1 MDNRK
6 ELFGHPVGLYILF
19 FAELWERF
27 SYYGMRALLVLFLVA
42 SASGINPGLGWSKV
56 EALSLYG
63 TYTALVY
70 IASIPG
76 GILADKLLGQKKAVM
91 LGGWLLVAGH
101 GILAIRAE
109 WAFYTG
115 LVLIVAGVG
124 CLKPNISTMVGG
136 LYAPNDDR
144 RDKAFT
150 IFYIGINIG
159 ALIAGILVG
168 SVGVTYGW
176 HYGFGL
182 AGIGMAI
189 GQVVFLLGQKHLI
202 GVGDAAKSLPEA
214 ERKALNKPLTK
225 VEKDRMIVMFL
236 SFIMIIVFWGAFEQA
251 GGLMNLYADEKT
263 NRMLSFINFEI
274 PAPWFQSVNSF
285 FIITLGSAVA
295 AFWYNRKKKGKESS
309 SILKMAVGTI
319 IMGWG
324 FFFMSAASLQFQA
337 EGSSAMYWLVL
348 AYMFHTI
355 GELCASPVALS
366 YITKLAP
373 LKYASLM
380 MGAYFAATGMGNY
393 VSGWVGEYSQT
404 AGELEIFTG
413 IAIFCTI
420 FGVIVLLL
428 LKPLKRLA
436 HGAEDFTEDPT
447 HNPLKNNEQIETP

>member
-27 SYYGMRALLVLFLVA
+27 SFYGMRALLVLFLVA
-42 SASGINPGLGWSKV
+42 STTGINPGFGWTKM

-63 TYTALVY
+63 IYGGLVY
-70 IASIPG
+70 ISSIPG
-76 GILADKLLGQKKAVM
+76 GLIADKLLGQKKTVM
-91 LGGWLLVAGH
+91 LGGWMLVAGH
-101 GILAIRAE
+101 CILAIRAE
-109 WAFYTG
+109 WAFYLG
-115 LVLIVAGVG
+115 LCLIVAGVG

-136 LYAPNDDR
+136 LYAHNDDR

-168 SVGVTYGW
+168 SVGVNYGW

-189 GQVVFLLGQKHLI
+189 GQLVFLFGQKHLV
-202 GVGDAAKSLPEA
+202 GVGDAVKTLPTA
-214 ERKALNKPLTK
+214 ERAAANKPLTK
-225 VEKDRMIVMFL
+225 MEKDRMIVMFL

-285 FIITLGSAVA
+285 FIVTLGSAVA

-309 SILKMAVGTI
+309 SIFKMAIGTI

-324 FFFMSAASLQFQA
+324 FFFMSAASMQFQA
-337 EGSSAMYWLVL
+337 NGSSAMYWLVF
-348 AYMFHTI
+348 AYMFHTV

-366 YITKLAP
+366 FVTKLAP

-393 VSGWVGEYSQT
+393 LSGWIGEYSQT

-420 FGVIVLLL
+420 FGILVLLI
-428 LKPLKRLA
+428 LKPLKRLT
-436 HGAEDFTEDPT
+436 HGAEDFSQDSI
-447 HNPLKNNEQIETP
+447 NSPLKNTEQIETA